1 MKKMRMLSMVLAL
14 LLTASLSLAVF
25 AAGPAKI
32 TVEKQT
38 EDVNAG
44 NEVTLAVTISDNPGF
59 MSGSWNIEYD
69 SSKLE
74 LKSINTK
81 LDGRQYMDG
90 LYTPNVAQNT
100 ITYANTEA
108 VEGDR
113 TLFTLTF
120 LVKENAAS
128 GETVVTVSTK
138 ELFTKGSSGKVSI
151 ANVPVAGGVT
161 VAGSTTSGSTTG
173 GSTTGGSTT
182 GGSTTGG
189 STTGG
194 STTGGST
201 TGGSTTGGS
210 TTGGSTTG
218 GSTTGGS
225 TTGGSTTGGSTTG
238 GGETESIVI
247 DNKTP
252 SAAPASTIYD
262 SEDKTLTVTC
272 EKPCVVMIQAADG
285 TLTRLIGTR
294 NSDNTYIFDVSGLP
308 KDAKVVVATKGDFDL
323 NGKLTAL
330 DLAKCAAAITDET
343 QLTAL
348 QLILIDYN
356 GDGKVSALDLAK
368 FSAAMTDENLQWD

>member
-161 VAGSTTSGSTTG
+161 VA
-173 GSTTGGSTT
+173 
-182 GGSTTGG
+182 
-189 STTGG
+189 
-194 STTGGST
+194 GST